1 MSTLQNKLLAT
12 FILLLLLPLL
22 LLLALLVRLTS
33 KGPVFYKQQ
42 RLGYFKQPFSIYKF
56 RTMKPNPAEPFKA
69 AKPGDTRITK
79 LGGFLRKTSLD
90 ELPQLINVLKGEM
103 ALVGPRPYV
112 PEQNHHYETVF
123 ANYHLRYTVLPGMT
137 GWAQVN
143 GLRGYVKSDAAMQ
156 ERVDADIY
164 YVHNKTFL
172 FDIKIMLRTLIHGFI
187 NNQP

>member
-22 LLLALLVRLTS
+22 LFLALLVRLTS

-79 LGGFLRKTSLD
+79 LGGFLRKT
-90 ELPQLINVLKGEM
+90 N
-103 ALVGPRPYV
+103 
-112 PEQNHHYETVF
+112 
-123 ANYHLRYTVLPGMT
+123 
-137 GWAQVN
+137 
-143 GLRGYVKSDAAMQ
+143 
-156 ERVDADIY
+156 
-164 YVHNKTFL
+164 
-172 FDIKIMLRTLIHGFI
+172 TLIGEDFI
-187 NNQP
+187 VGAKFLAAGYSLAYVAEATAIHSHDYTPLEELKHLA

>member
-1 MSTLQNKLLAT
+1 MGTLTNKLLAA
-12 FILLLLLPLL
+12 FILVLLLPLL
-22 LLLALLVRLTS
+22 LTLALLIRLTS

-42 RLGYFKQPFSIYKF
+42 RLGYCKQPFAIYKF
-56 RTMKPNPAEPFKA
+56 RTMKACPAETFKA
-69 AKPGDTRITK
+69 AMPGDSRITR
-79 LGGFLRKTSLD
+79 LGHFLRKTSLD

-123 ANYHLRYTVLPGMT
+123 ANYHLRYTVPPGMT

-156 ERVDADIY
+156 ERVNADIY
-164 YVHNKTFL
+164 YIHHKTLL
-172 FDIKIMLRTLIHGFI
+172 FDLKIMLRTLIHGFI